1 MCKEIY
7 AYIVC
12 IYYKCVFN
20 VCIWQ
25 EVFKDLEDGG
35 ALFMYILTLVGMIA
49 FLELAHMIAA
59 WMRTWCVSYWLA
71 MFGCEFSATI
81 FGWSYFWFSAGEL
94 FVFQDNVLL
103 NLRLTIKG
111 CYVFFRDSVDLS
123 VLFCT
128 NLGAKIGRSASITA
142 KPKILAKDEKTKWME
157 KMIIQKVPNPRKL
170 YKTTLKSLKDFEPSK
185 PKAEAKVHFWMTKAT
200 VEIIWIQ
207 QSMPFPSAVFIQAW
221 YELVADETVDPVA
234 LNSLIH
240 AFVKARCD
248 VVMWVVSVPQDRN
261 QPQKAYCNNHL
272 ISHAQ
277 AVRWQ
282 RHALV
287 VFGTES
293 LHLPCKGLFFSTH
306 VWDEL
311 PLNYPSYRFYRSCFQ
326 IVFWNTSV
334 TAKTSN
340 WFKLQSP
347 LCDTHT
353 QFTWFYMHAAWWS
366 MMIHVFPQ
374 ICSFF
379 SAVHTFVISR
389 SVSFSAHFIGQ
400 RRTWKDWKTRHLVI

>member
-1 MCKEIY
+1 MMCQLLAGHVWLWIF
-7 AYIVC
+7 C
-12 IYYKCVFN
+12 DN
-20 VCIWQ
+20 IWLKLLLVQ
-25 EVFKDLEDGG
+25 CRRAFCFPRQCFVEFKTNNQGVLCFFPRLCGSQCFV
-35 ALFMYILTLVGMIA
+35 L
-49 FLELAHMIAA
+49 HQ
-59 WMRTWCVSYWLA
+59 
-71 MFGCEFSATI
+71 FGCKDWTQC
-81 FGWSYFWFSAGEL
+81 
-94 FVFQDNVLL
+94 VDN
-103 NLRLTIKG
+103 
-111 CYVFFRDSVDLS
+111 C
-123 VLFCT
+123 
-128 NLGAKIGRSASITA
+128 
-142 KPKILAKDEKTKWME
+142 KTKNPCQRWKD
-157 KMIIQKVPNPRKL
+157 KMDGKNDNTEGPNPRKL

-326 IVFWNTSV
+326 IVFET
-334 TAKTSN
+334 
-340 WFKLQSP
+340 LQSP
-347 LCDTHT
+347 QKHQIDSSCNHHYVTHIHNLHD
-353 QFTWFYMHAAWWS
+353 FTCMLHDDQWWS
-366 MMIHVFPQ
+366 MYFLRFVHSFQLCTPLWFPG
-374 ICSFF
+374 
-379 SAVHTFVISR
+379 R
-389 SVSFSAHFIGQ
+389 
-400 RRTWKDWKTRHLVI
+400 